1 MSVLAL
7 RRPRFARR
15 LRLRLPPPALLALSY
30 AGLVALGSGALML
43 PAAQAQP
50 FGWGDALFTATSA
63 VTVTGLMLFD
73 AGTYLTT
80 FGQAVV
86 MVLMQLG
93 GLGLMTFAVAIL
105 SALGLPMGLPSQIVL
120 KEDLNQTSLR
130 GLNELVW
137 VVVKVVLAVE
147 ALGALLLATVFVP
160 DLGWG
165 PGLWSAAFHSVS
177 AFNNAGVQLYPDGLA
192 RWVGDP
198 VVNLTVPALFILGGL
213 GYSVV
218 WEVAVKRRWRL
229 YSFHTK
235 LMLAGTAALILW
247 AVPVFALLE
256 WTNPHTLGP
265 LDVQTKLMASWFQGV
280 SPRTAGFNTLDIA
293 SLHDSTALMV
303 MSLMLIGAGSAST
316 GGGIKVTTFI
326 VLILATV
333 AFFKRRT
340 ALHAF
345 GRSLGLEEVFK
356 VMALTTISM
365 LVVGFGSFAV
375 MVSHDGEF
383 LDIAFEV
390 CSAFGTVGLS
400 RGETAELDGLG
411 RTVVMAL
418 MFIGRVGPLTLGF
431 FLATRSRPRV
441 AYPSARVYLG

>member
-1 MSVLAL
+1 VLVADPPL
-7 RRPRFARR
+7 KLARARR
-15 LRLRLPPPALLALSY
+15 IRLPPPALLALGY
-30 AGLVALGSGALML
+30 AGLVATGAALLML
-43 PAAQAQP
+43 PAAQARP

-63 VTVTGLMLFD
+63 VTVTGLVLWD
-73 AGTYLTT
+73 LGGTLTP
-80 FGQAVV
+80 FGQAVIMALV
-86 MVLMQLG
+86 QLG

-105 SALGLPMGLPSQIVL
+105 SALGLPMGLPSHIAL
-120 KEDLNQTSLR
+120 REDLNQGTLR
-130 GLNELVW
+130 GLDELVW
-137 VVVKVVLAVE
+137 IVLKVVLAVE
-147 ALGALLLATVFVP
+147 LLGALLLATVFVP

-165 PGLWSAAFHSVS
+165 PGLWSAVFHSVS
-177 AFNNAGVQLYPDGLA
+177 AFNNAGVQLYPDGLS

-218 WEVAVKRRWRL
+218 WEVAVRRRWRL
-229 YSFHTK
+229 FCFHTK
-235 LMLAGTAALILW
+235 LMLAGSAALIVW
-247 AVPVFALLE
+247 GVAVFALLE
-256 WTNPHTLGP
+256 WSNPRTLGP
-265 LDVQTKLMASWFQGV
+265 LDLPTKLMASWFQGV

-293 SLHDSTALMV
+293 GLHESTSIMV

-333 AFFKRRT
+333 AFFKRRQQ
-340 ALHAF
+340 LHAF

-365 LVVGFGSFAV
+365 GVVGFGAFAI
-375 MVSHDGEF
+375 MVGHDGEF

-400 RGETAELDGLG
+400 RGETTELDGWG
-411 RTVVMAL
+411 RTVIAAI
-418 MFIGRVGPLTLGF
+418 MFLGRVGPLTLGF
-431 FLATRSRPRV
+431 FLATRVKPRV
-441 AYPSARVYLG
+441 GYPAAKVYLG

>member
-1 MSVLAL
+1 MAQVGPL
-7 RRPRFARR
+7 RGRG
-15 LRLRLPPPALLALSY
+15 LRLRLPPPALLALGY
-30 AGLVALGSGALML
+30 AGLVLAGAALLML
-43 PAAQAQP
+43 PAAQAVP

-63 VTVTGLMLFD
+63 VTVTGLVLWD
-73 AGTYLTT
+73 PGSTLTI

-86 MVLMQLG
+86 MVLIQLG

-105 SALGLPMGLPSQIVL
+105 SALGLPMGLPSHIAL
-120 KEDLNQTSLR
+120 REDLNQGTLR
-130 GLNELVW
+130 GLDELVW
-137 VVVKVVLAVE
+137 IVVKVVLAVE
-147 ALGALLLATVFVP
+147 LLGALLLATVFVP

-165 PGLWSAAFHSVS
+165 PGLWSAVFHSVS
-177 AFNNAGVQLYPDGLA
+177 AFNNAGVQLYPDGLS

-218 WEVAVKRRWRL
+218 WELAVKRRWRL

-235 LMLAGTAALILW
+235 LMLAGSAALIVW
-247 AVPVFALLE
+247 GVGVFALLE
-256 WTNPHTLGP
+256 WTNPRTLGP
-265 LDVQTKLMASWFQGV
+265 LDLPTKLMASWFQGV

-293 SLHDSTALMV
+293 GLHESTSIMV

-326 VLILATV
+326 VLILATL
-333 AFFKRRT
+333 AFFKRRH

-365 LVVGFGSFAV
+365 GVVGFGSFAI
-375 MVSHDGEF
+375 MIGHDGEF

-400 RGETAELDGLG
+400 RGETTELDGFG
-411 RTVVMAL
+411 RTVIAVI
-418 MFIGRVGPLTLGF
+418 MFLGRVGPLTLGF
-431 FLATRSRPRV
+431 FLATKVKPRV
-441 AYPSARVYLG
+441 GYPAAKVYLG

>member
-1 MSVLAL
+1 VLIADPPL
-7 RRPRFARR
+7 KLARARR
-15 LRLRLPPPALLALSY
+15 LRIPPPALLALGY
-30 AGLVALGSGALML
+30 AGLVVAGAALLML
-43 PAAQAQP
+43 PAAQAAP

-63 VTVTGLMLFD
+63 VTVTGLVLWD
-73 AGTYLTT
+73 PGSTLTL

-86 MVLMQLG
+86 MILIQLG

-105 SALGLPMGLPSQIVL
+105 SALGLPMGLPSHIVL
-120 KEDLNQTSLR
+120 REDLNQTTLR
-130 GLNELVW
+130 GLDELVW
-137 VVVKVVLAVE
+137 IVVKVVLAVE
-147 ALGALLLATVFVP
+147 LLGALLLATVFVP

-177 AFNNAGVQLYPDGLA
+177 AFNNAGVQLYPDGLS

-218 WEVAVKRRWRL
+218 WELAVRRRWRL
-229 YSFHTK
+229 FSFHTK
-235 LMLAGTAALILW
+235 LMLAGSAALIVW
-247 AVPVFALLE
+247 GVGVFALLE
-256 WTNPHTLGP
+256 WTNPRTLGP
-265 LDVQTKLMASWFQGV
+265 LDLQTKLMASWFQGV

-293 SLHDSTALMV
+293 GLHESTAIMV

-326 VLILATV
+326 VLILATL
-333 AFFKRRT
+333 AFFKRRQ

-365 LVVGFGSFAV
+365 GVVGFGSFAI
-375 MVSHDGEF
+375 MIGHDGEF

-400 RGETAELDGLG
+400 RGETTELDAFG
-411 RTVVMAL
+411 RTVIAAI
-418 MFIGRVGPLTLGF
+418 MFLGRVGPLTLGF
-431 FLATRSRPRV
+431 FLATRIPPRV
-441 AYPSARVYLG
+441 RYPEGRIYLG